1 MLLIFL
7 IPILW
12 LKVNEAA
19 EPVFHSPFTAR
30 PLKIRLV
37 NYERQY
43 LPPRHVATPAE
54 EIAERLVAPH
64 AHNMPHYL
72 QQNDEPIQNYS
83 QRTFTGRG
91 SYLQEV
97 RRRMRAGGGYFFR
110 IG

>member
-1 MLLIFL
+1 MPSIFIFL
-7 IPILW
+7 SIIIW
-12 LKVNEAA
+12 LRFNEAA
-19 EPVFHSPFTAR
+19 EPVFHSPFTTR

-54 EIAERLVAPH
+54 EMAERLVAPY

-72 QQNDEPIQNYS
+72 QQNDEPIQSYS
-83 QRTFTGRG
+83 HGTFSGRG

-97 RRRMRAGGGYFFR
+97 RRRMRVGGG
-110 IG
+110 